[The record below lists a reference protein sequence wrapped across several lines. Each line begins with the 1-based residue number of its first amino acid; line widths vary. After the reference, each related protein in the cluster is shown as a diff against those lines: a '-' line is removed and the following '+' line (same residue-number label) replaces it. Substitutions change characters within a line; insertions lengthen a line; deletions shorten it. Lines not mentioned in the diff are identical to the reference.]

1 MLNDCIEN
9 CTDIATGIGLLAPI
23 PKPGKPKGP
32 TKNLRPV
39 TLLPIVR
46 KILSCIVH
54 NRIKPN
60 LKEYLS
66 PAQSAYREGR
76 STSDIVWAYRWMA
89 AKTQTVK
96 ETILV
101 TGIDLSSAF
110 DTIDRYKLINLLE
123 NVIEPDELQMIKVL
137 LNKTSLSIKMKGVTA
152 TPFETNVGSPQGD
165 GLSGDLFTVYF
176 EHALRTLRTRL
187 NELSPLTVYQMPH
200 QHPPSEVEYADDADF
215 ITVEKQRDE
224 VFNQIFSDIL
234 QEFNLK
240 SNVTKTE
247 HTVIERGTF
256 ETELWRHVKK
266 LGSLL
271 GDREDI
277 NRRKQLAIVAMNR
290 YEKTWIR
297 NTPLNQSVRLDTYNI
312 VVKPV
317 LLYNCSTWGLTVGDE
332 DKLDAFHRKQLRRV
346 LGKRYP
352 DKISNKNLYETVK
365 SKPISIEIAKQRWQL
380 FGHILRLDIDV
391 PAYQSMLY
399 YFQYLPKESFRGGK
413 RTTIVTT
420 LNRDL
425 ELVKKTFQLICFE
438 KFPFLRRLSE
448 TLISRYDLEALRTFA
463 QDRTAWR
470 SLVGHIYS
478 ATEASK
484 SFI

>member
-1 MLNDCIEN
+1 
-9 CTDIATGIGLLAPI
+9 
-23 PKPGKPKGP
+23 
-32 TKNLRPV
+32 
-39 TLLPIVR
+39 
-46 KILSCIVH
+46 
-54 NRIKPN
+54 
-60 LKEYLS
+60 
-66 PAQSAYREGR
+66 
-76 STSDIVWAYRWMA
+76 MA
-89 AKTQTVK
+89 
-96 ETILV
+96 I
-101 TGIDLSSAF
+101 
-110 DTIDRYKLINLLE
+110 
-123 NVIEPDELQMIKVL
+123 
-137 LNKTSLSIKMKGVTA
+137 
-152 TPFETNVGSPQGD
+152 PFETNVGSPQGD

-176 EHALRTLRTRL
+176 EHALRALRARL
-187 NELSPLTVYQMPH
+187 NDLSPLTVHQMQH
-200 QHPPSEVEYADDADF
+200 QHPPPEVEYADDVDF

-224 VFNQIFSDIL
+224 VFNQIFSDTL
-234 QEFNLK
+234 EEYKLK

-247 HTVIERGTF
+247 HTVIERGTY

-277 NRRKQLAIVAMNR
+277 NRRKQLAIVAMNK

-297 NTPLNQSVRLDTYNI
+297 NTPLNQSVRLNVYNT

-332 DKLDAFHRKQLRRV
+332 DKLDSFHRKQLRRV

-352 DKISNKNLYETVK
+352 DKISNKNLYETCK
-365 SKPISIEIAKQRWQL
+365 SKPISIEIAKQRWPL
-380 FGHILRLDIDV
+380 FGHILRLEVDT

-399 YFQYLPKESFRGGK
+399 YFQYLPKESYTGGK

-425 ELVKKTFQLICFE
+425 ELVKKKFQLTCFE
-438 KFPFLRRLSE
+438 KYLFLMRLSE
-448 TLISRYDLEALRTFA
+448 TLISKHDLEALRTFA
-463 QDRTAWR
+463 QDRKAWR
-470 SLVGHIYS
+470 SLVGHVYS